1 MGINSDG
8 DRLERLG
15 VMFTLLGVNMRG
27 SRASRLKKNKN
38 RKPQIRRIAG
48 ATTNSS

>member
-1 MGINSDG
+1 MGINSDD
-8 DRLERLG
+8 DRLDRLG

-27 SRASRLKKNKN
+27 SRASRLKKKN

-48 ATTNSS
+48 HGNEL